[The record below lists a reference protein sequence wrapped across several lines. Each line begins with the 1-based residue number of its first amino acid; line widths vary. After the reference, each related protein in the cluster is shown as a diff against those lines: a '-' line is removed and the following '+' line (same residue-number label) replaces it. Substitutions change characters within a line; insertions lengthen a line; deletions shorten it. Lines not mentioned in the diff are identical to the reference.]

1 MLNDKIEKK
10 KQNLKEMEKKKIES
24 TWINLINPPLV
35 IWDWD
40 DSFLKKGQKKDRS

>member
-10 KQNLKEMEKKKIES
+10 KKNLKEMEKKKIES

-35 IWDWD
+35 I
-40 DSFLKKGQKKDRS
+40 